1 MNDKIICIDKNLC
14 FTEGY
19 NIETILALKAASL
32 GRPITN
38 IIYNKAEENE
48 LITRSIDSYGFERIN
63 VTEKGLELLKTI
75 EEKSLASK
83 KDNSDIYLEIAKE
96 IREIFPS
103 GRKEGTA
110 YLWRDS
116 ENAIAVRLE
125 KVFKANKII
134 PNKEKII
141 AATKVYVDS
150 FKGNYTYMQLLKY
163 FIIKDGDS
171 QLLAYLE
178 NIDNLE
184 EEDNE
189 WQTTMR

>member
-48 LITRSIDSYGFERIN
+48 LITRSIDSYGFERIS

-75 EEKSLASK
+75 EEKSLASRK
-83 KDNSDIYLEIAKE
+83 KVNNIYHEIAKE
-96 IREIFPS
+96 MIEIFPS
-103 GRKEGTA
+103 GKKDGTA

-116 ENAIAVRLE
+116 EKTIAERLE
-125 KVFKANKII
+125 KVFKANKIV
-134 PNKEKII
+134 PDKEKIV
-141 AATKVYVDS
+141 AVTKVYVDS
-150 FKGNYTYMQLLKY
+150 FNGNYTYMQLLKN
-163 FIIKDGDS
+163 FITKNGDS
-171 QLLAYLE
+171 QLLTYLE